1 MSSAFG
7 SPTRK
12 TRILVAGAGA
22 FGGWTALHL
31 QRRGAQVT
39 LCDAWGPGNSRASSG
54 GETRIIR
61 ATYGPDRPY
70 VQMAVR
76 ALEIWKEHEKRW
88 NLKLFHHTGVIW
100 LAGADDKYEK
110 AALPLLRDA
119 GVRFEEMTPA
129 AAAKRFPQM
138 NFDGV
143 KWAIHEQDFGF
154 LTARRNCQ
162 TVLEHFMNE
171 GGEYRQLA
179 VEPGAITGREM
190 HEVRLTDSSKASA
203 DQMVFACGPWL
214 GRVFPDVAGNL
225 IRPTRQQAFFFGVPA
240 GDTRFVEGGMPTWN
254 DHGAAHFYGIPGN
267 EWRGFKIADDERGP
281 TFDPTDGD
289 RTPTADAVDPF
300 FGLARFSKEKA
311 GLPLKQG

>member
-110 AALPLLRDA
+110 AALPLLRDRKS
-119 GVRFEEMTPA
+119 V
-129 AAAKRFPQM
+129 
-138 NFDGV
+138 V
-143 KWAIHEQDFGF
+143 
-154 LTARRNCQ
+154 
-162 TVLEHFMNE
+162 
-171 GGEYRQLA
+171 
-179 VEPGAITGREM
+179 
-190 HEVRLTDSSKASA
+190 
-203 DQMVFACGPWL
+203 
-214 GRVFPDVAGNL
+214 
-225 IRPTRQQAFFFGVPA
+225 
-240 GDTRFVEGGMPTWN
+240 
-254 DHGAAHFYGIPGN
+254 
-267 EWRGFKIADDERGP
+267 
-281 TFDPTDGD
+281 
-289 RTPTADAVDPF
+289 
-300 FGLARFSKEKA
+300 
-311 GLPLKQG
+311 

>member
-1 MSSAFG
+1 M
-7 SPTRK
+7 
-12 TRILVAGAGA
+12 
-22 FGGWTALHL
+22 
-31 QRRGAQVT
+31 T

-154 LTARRNCQ
+154 LTAREKDAFLLLL
-162 TVLEHFMNE
+162 TVS
-171 GGEYRQLA
+171 GIGPKLA
-179 VEPGAITGREM
+179 LSVISTLSVDDLSGAILNDDYAVLASVPGIGKKSAGRLALELKDKIEKISFGADILTTKPREPSDRLMNDGLSALVNLGYKAADVKDVLKQVLAARNGEM
-190 HEVRLTDSSKASA
+190 PLQD
-203 DQMVFACGPWL
+203 
-214 GRVFPDVAGNL
+214 L
-225 IRPTRQQAFFFGVPA
+225 IR
-240 GDTRFVEGGMPTWN
+240 
-254 DHGAAHFYGIPGN
+254 AALK
-267 EWRGFKIADDERGP
+267 E
-281 TFDPTDGD
+281 
-289 RTPTADAVDPF
+289 
-300 FGLARFSKEKA
+300 LAK
-311 GLPLKQG
+311 

>member
-88 NLKLFHHTGVIW
+88 NTPVSFGW
-100 LAGADDKYEK
+100 L
-110 AALPLLRDA
+110 
-119 GVRFEEMTPA
+119 VRMIST
-129 AAAKRFPQM
+129 KRRLCRCCAMP
-138 NFDGV
+138 V
-143 KWAIHEQDFGF
+143 CVS
-154 LTARRNCQ
+154 RR
-162 TVLEHFMNE
+162 
-171 GGEYRQLA
+171 
-179 VEPGAITGREM
+179 
-190 HEVRLTDSSKASA
+190 
-203 DQMVFACGPWL
+203 
-214 GRVFPDVAGNL
+214 
-225 IRPTRQQAFFFGVPA
+225 
-240 GDTRFVEGGMPTWN
+240 
-254 DHGAAHFYGIPGN
+254 
-267 EWRGFKIADDERGP
+267 
-281 TFDPTDGD
+281 
-289 RTPTADAVDPF
+289 
-300 FGLARFSKEKA
+300 
-311 GLPLKQG
+311 